1 MDAEL
6 GEHLQTELRQLNPAA
21 RDNKRNKRN
30 KPNGRVTKQLD
41 TDFGPTRIETLRDR
55 QGTYSS
61 AIVGKWQRDLAP
73 NQSRQI
79 LSLYARGTP
88 YPL

>member
-6 GEHLQTELRQLNPAA
+6 GEHLQTELRQLDPAA
-21 RDNKRNKRN
+21 RDNKRK
-30 KPNGRVTKQLD
+30 GRVTKQLN